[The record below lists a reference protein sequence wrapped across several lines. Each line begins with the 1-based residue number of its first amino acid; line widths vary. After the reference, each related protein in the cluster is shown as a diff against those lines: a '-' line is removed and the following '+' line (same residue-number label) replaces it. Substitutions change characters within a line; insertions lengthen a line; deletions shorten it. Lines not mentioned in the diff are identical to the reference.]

1 MDFNLNTADQ
11 KLVDVSRFYSDSNP
25 TIPNDFAVLLETYSS
40 IPRGSAQASHVKSL
54 RDEAYKVHHYPCLGL
69 YRFLNLSLSTH
80 PLYKSHVL
88 PLLKS
93 PPKDTSDVELRPI
106 FLDFGTCL
114 GQDLRKLIYDGASPT
129 LLYGSDVLPAFI
141 TLGYDLFRDRETFP
155 PTHFLAPADAFDTS
169 SDNALATLGGRCA
182 IVHASA
188 VFHLFNY
195 PDQVL
200 LAKRIVRLLQP
211 RPGSLI
217 LGHQN
222 ANKNCGEYPSR
233 PGHRSETLFRHNEAS
248 WQGLWERV
256 GREMSPKVRFR
267 VKSALYPYSIPEGV
281 ERPDSGQ
288 WRDEGFSRMRWE
300 VWWEE

>member
-1 MDFNLNTADQ
+1 MDFNLSTEERKVVHDSQ
-11 KLVDVSRFYSDSNP
+11 FYSHLNP
-25 TIPNDFAVLLETYSS
+25 TIPDDFAVLLETYSG
-40 IPRGSAQASHVKSL
+40 IPRGSAQVSHVKSL

-69 YRFLNLSLSTH
+69 YRFLKLSLSTH

-93 PPKDTSDVELRPI
+93 PPKDTSDVEFKPI

-114 GQDLRKLIYDGASPT
+114 GQDLRKLIHDGASPT

-141 TLGYDLFRDRETFP
+141 MLGYDLFRDQETFT

-169 SDNALATLGGRCA
+169 SDNALATLDGRCA

-195 PDQVL
+195 ADQVL
-200 LAKRIVRLLQP
+200 LAKRIVKLLQP

-248 WQGLWERV
+248 WQELWERV
-256 GREMSPKVRFR
+256 GRENSPEVRFR
-267 VKSALYPYSIPEGV
+267 VKSTLYPRSIPEGV

-288 WRDEGFSRMRWE
+288 WRDEGFSWMRWE
-300 VWWEE
+300 VWWE

>member
-1 MDFNLNTADQ
+1 MDFNLSTEDQ
-11 KLVDVSRFYSDSNP
+11 KVAHDSQFYSNSNP
-25 TIPNDFAVLLETYSS
+25 TIPNDFAVLLEAYSS
-40 IPRGSAQASHVKSL
+40 IPRGSAQVSHIKSL

-80 PLYKSHVL
+80 PLYKSYVL

-93 PPKDTSDVELRPI
+93 PPKDASDVEFRPI

-129 LLYGSDVLPAFI
+129 LLYGCDVLPAFI
-141 TLGYDLFRDRETFP
+141 TLGYDLFRDREIFP

-169 SDNALATLGGRCA
+169 SDNTLATLDGRCA
-182 IVHASA
+182 IVHVSA

-200 LAKRIVRLLQP
+200 LAKRIVKLLQP

-233 PGHRSETLFRHNEAS
+233 PGHRSETLFRHNEVS

-256 GREMSPKVRFR
+256 GREISPKVRFR
-267 VKSALYPYSIPEGV
+267 VKSVLYPHSIPEGV

-288 WRDEGFSRMRWE
+288 WRDEGLSWMKWE
-300 VWWEE
+300 VWWE